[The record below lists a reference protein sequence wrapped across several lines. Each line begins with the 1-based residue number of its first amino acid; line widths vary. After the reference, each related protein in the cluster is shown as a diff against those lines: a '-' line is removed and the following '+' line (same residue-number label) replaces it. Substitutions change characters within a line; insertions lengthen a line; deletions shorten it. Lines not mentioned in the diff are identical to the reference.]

1 MPFSVHI
8 DSGRMWG
15 GGQAQS
21 LGLALALAERG
32 ERVHFLAQS
41 GGALAERLAATG
53 LSWEAIPL
61 RGLAG
66 ALRSAQ
72 LRARFRQLGPDI
84 VHLHD
89 SAARVPAM
97 WAAGRLG
104 GEFIGGRPRVVATRR
119 TDFPIAKPKRAR
131 SYKFLCDRVICVSEA
146 ARQRLLEAGA
156 PANLLCV
163 IPDFVDCQLFDPAA
177 VTMERKEHPTVVSV
191 GRLTSEKGHIVLLR
205 AMARVMVDVPGARL
219 VICGEGD
226 QEGVLKKESET
237 LGIAR
242 AVSFV
247 GFTADVRPVLAAAD
261 VFAMPSLS
269 EGLGV
274 AALEAMAMA
283 KPVVASSVGGLR
295 ESVAD
300 GVTGLLVPSGD
311 HLALAAAVTALLEKP
326 ELAQTLGQ
334 AGRERVLAQFDRGP
348 IIDRV
353 LAVYRDVL
361 AED

>member
-1 MPFSVHI
+1 M
-8 DSGRMWG
+8 
-15 GGQAQS
+15 
-21 LGLALALAERG
+21 GLALALAERS
-32 ERVHFLAQS
+32 EKVHFLAQP
-41 GGALAERLAATG
+41 GGALAERLAATR

-66 ALRSAQ
+66 VLRSAR
-72 LRARFRQLGPDI
+72 LRARLRQLGPDI
-84 VHLHD
+84 IHLHD
-89 SAARVPAM
+89 SAAQVPAL

-104 GEFIGGRPRVVATRR
+104 VGRLNRGRPRVVITRR
-119 TDFPIAKPKRAR
+119 TDFPIAGPKRAR
-131 SYKFLCDRVICVSEA
+131 SYEFLCDRVICVSEA
-146 ARQRLLEAGA
+146 ARRRLLEAGA

-163 IPDFVDCQLFDPAA
+163 IPDFVDCRFFDPATVA
-177 VTMERKEHPTVVSV
+177 VARNEGPTVVSV

-205 AMARVMVDVPGARL
+205 AMAKVMADVSGARL

-226 QEGVLKKESET
+226 RKEALQKESET
-237 LGIAR
+237 LGLAP
-242 AVSFV
+242 AVSFI
-247 GFTADVRPVLAAAD
+247 GFMADVRPVLAAAD

-295 ESVAD
+295 ESVVD
-300 GVTGLLVPSGD
+300 GVTGLLVPAGD

-326 ELAQTLGQ
+326 ELAQTLGR
-334 AGRERVLAQFDRGP
+334 AGRETALAQFDRGP
-348 IIDRV
+348 VVDRV